1 MAAGFVL
8 RCKVAYASFERA
20 LYAFRSPLLLLV
32 RLYWGFQFMQNG
44 WGKLHNLPHVTQFF
58 VSLHVPMPGVM
69 APAIALLEFVGGIF
83 LILGLLS
90 RLTALLLA
98 LDMIV
103 AFLLADRDVLSTIF
117 SSDPSKFY
125 CADPFTF
132 LCATV
137 LIAVLGTGVY
147 SVDYLLA
154 GKHEVY

>member
-1 MAAGFVL
+1 MSTGFVL
-8 RCKVAYASFERA
+8 RCKIAYASFERA

-44 WGKLHNLPHVTQFF
+44 WGKLHNLAHVTDFF
-58 VSLHVPMPGVM
+58 TSLHVPAPGLM

-98 LDMIV
+98 LDMVV
-103 AFLLADRDVLSTIF
+103 AFLLADRAALATAF
-117 SSDPSKFY
+117 TADPSKFY

-132 LCATV
+132 LCASIV
-137 LIAVLGTGVY
+137 IAVFGTGAL

-154 GKHEVY
+154 GKHEVN